1 MDGVDGG
8 AHHGSARWRAE
19 DGAWR
24 DTQPVV
30 GCAEAGAV
38 EGEGLRRR
46 LSMANQQLE
55 PTVPIEVAHRAARAI
70 ARRL

>member
-8 AHHGSARWRAE
+8 AHHGPARRRTE
-19 DGAWR
+19 DGEWR

-55 PTVPIEVAHRAARAI
+55 PTVPIEVAHRAARVV